1 MPRIHISKKNITP
14 NFGCLRIKIDIL
26 SIIRKRKE
34 KLKVKI
40 KHIFVSVI
48 FSSFLSTKTLIY
60 DLMKENKIMATV
72 YKLA

>member
-1 MPRIHISKKNITP
+1 MTGDVDND
-14 NFGCLRIKIDIL
+14 F
-26 SIIRKRKE
+26 E
-34 KLKVKI
+34 VEI

-48 FSSFLSTKTLIY
+48 FLNFYLQKTLIY